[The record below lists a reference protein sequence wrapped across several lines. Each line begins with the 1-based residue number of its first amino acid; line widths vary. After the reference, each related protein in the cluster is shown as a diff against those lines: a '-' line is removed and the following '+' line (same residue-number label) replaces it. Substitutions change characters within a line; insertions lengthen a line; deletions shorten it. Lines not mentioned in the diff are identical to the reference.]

1 MSVIYELIS
10 ILRIS
15 IIPIG
20 LTLRCIICLIEIIY
34 NEDERRINLKRIKNA
49 VIFLILAETIF
60 TIQELIQIYY
70 KKFNQD
76 LV

>member
-20 LTLRCIICLIEIIY
+20 VTLRCIICLIEIIY

-70 KKFNQD
+70 R
-76 LV
+76 

>member
-70 KKFNQD
+70 R
-76 LV
+76 